1 MTKLRELSAAAAVV
15 IGISFFAT
23 QPAAVQAQTQ
33 SGERNLV
40 VFLGTASNAVEQLLV
55 GTGVNA
61 AREGSVLGT
70 VIIGSSVNGNVL
82 FTLYDS
88 GTNTTSG
95 KAVIG
100 TFSCTAPNSFTFN
113 QAVQYGILM
122 VNTGCKA
129 ALTYLA
135 HK

>member
-1 MTKLRELSAAAAVV
+1 MTKLKELV
-15 IGISFFAT
+15 IGLVVVTAFVFVAT
-23 QPAAVQAQTQ
+23 QPAALQAQSP

-40 VFLGTASNAVEQLLV
+40 VFLGTASNASEQLLV

-61 AREGSVLGT
+61 AREGSVLGS
-70 VIIGSSVNGNVL
+70 VIIGTATQGGVL

-88 GTNTTSG
+88 GSNTTSG

-100 TFSCTAPNSFTFN
+100 TFSCSAPNQFTFN
-113 QAVQYGILM
+113 QAVQYGLLM

-129 ALTYLA
+129 ALTYLP